1 MKITYIAKLTSSDGH
16 TETRKYKTEA
26 GLKRFVVD
34 YIGVYVTG
42 QNFYVSDDGV
52 CTMEVDTT
60 KR

>member
-34 YIGVYVTG
+34 YIGVYVT
-42 QNFYVSDDGV
+42 
-52 CTMEVDTT
+52 
-60 KR
+60 